1 MNINHQSAG
10 TDIYRPFFVEAAKR
24 TMLSS
29 IEIVIIDRGNDCS
42 YSGSTLA
49 DFFESVS
56 GIIDTND
63 SVEIKVNKLPCNA
76 DVTTTD
82 IARNIAPSKDIVET
96 RSGRPLELSIRDHTG
111 VSIGYD
117 LAEKLPWSVITRML
131 DTNPNLRSLKL
142 YNFIF
147 IGDSV
152 RSSSYPTM
160 RQVRVDFDCS
170 KEKDFSPFLSLFPN
184 LEYLSFVA
192 SQMSVERTL
201 ALLRQRC
208 PLLSVLALRLRNIDE
223 AEHPK
228 IAMFANEFQHS
239 MPHLKRLVIS
249 GNYKYRWVR
258 PKDTF
263 T

>member
-82 IARNIAPSKDIVET
+82 IARNIAPSKGFTGT
-96 RSGRPLELSIRDHTG
+96 RTGRLLEFSMEDVSYYEGGG
-111 VSIGYD
+111 VHGQ
-117 LAEKLPWSVITRML
+117 EQPWSLITRML
-131 DTNPNLRSLKL
+131 DTYSNLRSFRLC
-142 YNFIF
+142 YFTF
-147 IGDSV
+147 IGDSTS
-152 RSSSYPTM
+152 SSSYPAM
-160 RQVRVDFDCS
+160 RHV
-170 KEKDFSPFLSLFPN
+170 EIN
-184 LEYLSFVA
+184 LDGF
-192 SQMSVERTL
+192 
-201 ALLRQRC
+201 
-208 PLLSVLALRLRNIDE
+208 
-223 AEHPK
+223 K
-228 IAMFANEFQHS
+228 
-239 MPHLKRLVIS
+239 K
-249 GNYKYRWVR
+249 K
-258 PKDTF
+258 K
-263 T
+263 